1 MACNP
6 AAHHDQAGWLV
17 LDRLAC
23 IAHGADP
30 NRLDIAAQSAGLLA
44 FSLGLSQLQA
54 ADHAMLA
61 AAMPLE
67 THSSIF
73 STMTGATK

>member
-23 IAHGADP
+23 MARGADTH
-30 NRLDIAAQSAGLLA
+30 RLDFAAQSAGLLA
-44 FSLGLSQLQA
+44 FSLGRSQLQA
-54 ADHAMLA
+54 ADHAILA

-67 THSSIF
+67 THSSIL

>member
-6 AAHHDQAGWLV
+6 AVHHDQAGGLV

-23 IAHGADP
+23 IARGADT

-67 THSSIF
+67 THSSIL